1 MKYYIM
7 LGRSFQD
14 TRRSVFIMAKIE
26 LTEEQLTHLGY
37 ELADIRRTVEMATNM
52 TETLAWVQ
60 LKDETAF
67 KEMSKKF
74 FDTFNEQFGLLHAT
88 LDEIAFILMNSTDK
102 AEILGSKIFN

>member
-37 ELADIRRTVEMATNM
+37 ELSDIRRTVKMATNM
-52 TETLAWVQ
+52 TETLSWVQ

-74 FDTFNEQFGLLHAT
+74 FDTFNEQFGLLHST

>member
-1 MKYYIM
+1 M
-7 LGRSFQD
+7 LRRSFQD

-37 ELADIRRTVEMATNM
+37 ELSDIRRTVKMATNM
-52 TETLAWVQ
+52 TETLSWVQ

-74 FDTFNEQFGLLHAT
+74 FDTFNEQFGLLHST

>member
-1 MKYYIM
+1 
-7 LGRSFQD
+7 
-14 TRRSVFIMAKIE
+14 MAKIE

-37 ELADIRRTVEMATNM
+37 ELSDIRRTVEMATNM

-74 FDTFNEQFGLLHAT
+74 FDTFNEQFGLLHST

>member
-1 MKYYIM
+1 
-7 LGRSFQD
+7 
-14 TRRSVFIMAKIE
+14 MAKIE

-37 ELADIRRTVEMATNM
+37 ELSDIRRTVEMATNM

-60 LKDETAF
+60 LKDEIVF

-74 FDTFNEQFGLLHAT
+74 FDTFNEQFGLLHST

-102 AEILGSKIFN
+102 AEILGSEIFNQEHKNGTTNF

>member
-1 MKYYIM
+1 
-7 LGRSFQD
+7 
-14 TRRSVFIMAKIE
+14 MAKIE
-26 LTEEQLTHLGY
+26 LTEEQLTQLGY

-74 FDTFNEQFGLLHAT
+74 F
-88 LDEIAFILMNSTDK
+88 
-102 AEILGSKIFN
+102 